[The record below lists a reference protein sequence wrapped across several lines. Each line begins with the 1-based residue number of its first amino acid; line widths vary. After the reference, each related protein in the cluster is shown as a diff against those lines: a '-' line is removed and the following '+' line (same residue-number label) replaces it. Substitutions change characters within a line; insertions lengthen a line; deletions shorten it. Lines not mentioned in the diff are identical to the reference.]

1 MGLGEDPHGAGV
13 PMVSGSPCVLLP
25 PLQRWLGGSWCHHA
39 CHLPSVLPGGGT
51 CPARGSTGLGPA
63 GSSSRD
69 ARGQGQPCS
78 APRLSTQSQRQHRG
92 EVLVTPPGT
101 PRHTGSGLYWDFRHL
116 QALLHSGRGVL
127 QEPGCRLH
135 PKSVPSTPLRL
146 PWGRGSGGCCGSGV
160 GALGCG
166 QEKGMPTTQR
176 GQSQAAA
183 QPSMEPVTPLH
194 FSILLC
200 LCLLLLGP

>member
-1 MGLGEDPHGAGV
+1 ML
-13 PMVSGSPCVLLP
+13 GSPCVLLP
-25 PLQRWLGGSWCHHA
+25 PLRRWLGARWCHHA

-78 APRLSTQSQRQHRG
+78 APQLCTHTQCQHRG
-92 EVLVTPPGT
+92 EVLVTPPAPRGT
-101 PRHTGSGLYWDFRHL
+101 
-116 QALLHSGRGVL
+116 QALVYTGISDIFKPFCTQAGGVL